1 MSTDTDPVFGH
12 LLPIVLELYTCYIAK
27 LRSSPALLLRFRFRA
42 SLAHYCTTSPQLN
55 CTYKS

>member
-42 SLAHYCTTSPQLN
+42 SLAHYCTTSPQL
-55 CTYKS
+55 